1 MVICKKKIEFV
12 TDYDPNGEGIFWK
25 KFQKKI
31 ESHYLKTKVS
41 MFQRLISRSSG
52 NPIEIELQ

>member
-1 MVICKKKIEFV
+1 MIKNEFL